1 LDWKKG
7 ALGGSRR
14 MSYLCGMDVVG
25 VSLINVVLLCT
36 SAPLIFWLGP
46 VMLTIKLLYY
56 VPISQ
61 RDLANFIS
69 YHWLSDVTG

>member
-14 MSYLCGMDVVG
+14 ISYLCGMDVVG

-36 SAPLIFWLGP
+36 SAPLIFWLGH
-46 VMLTIKLLYY
+46 VMLTIKFYTMY
-56 VPISQ
+56 QFRSVISQ
-61 RDLANFIS
+61 IS
-69 YHWLSDVTG
+69 